1 MTAMDALLDIRFF
14 PEQGRFPLATAVPVL
29 FPPPAGTKARLLIK
43 KAGGGAVVTKEMMVK
58 PWPTHAAFGNL
69 KPADGQKGF
78 GPIGAGDCV
87 MSVEMLGKESS
98 DYTLNLAAEQ
108 GGDPL
113 NPKNSRVRTGA
124 WSKAAF
130 LIGPVDDNGASVA
143 VGIWVSTRELPGYAP
158 KKQMPYTLYLL
169 NGGKQVGLM
178 EGAVTDDD
186 WTLFRPEVRQGHG
199 GGLAKWK
206 VRIGTPGADTL
217 EYRAAGR

>member
-1 MTAMDALLDIRFF
+1 
-14 PEQGRFPLATAVPVL
+14 
-29 FPPPAGTKARLLIK
+29 
-43 KAGGGAVVTKEMMVK
+43 
-58 PWPTHAAFGNL
+58 
-69 KPADGQKGF
+69 
-78 GPIGAGDCV
+78 

-98 DYTLNLAAEQ
+98 DYTLILAAER

-143 VGIWVSTRELPGYAP
+143 VGIWVSTRELPEYAP
-158 KKQMPYTLYLL
+158 KKQMPYRLHLL

-186 WTLFRPEVRQGHG
+186 WTLFRPEVRQGHRG
-199 GGLAKWK
+199 GPVKWK
-206 VRIGTPGADTL
+206 VLIGSPGADTL